1 MKPYTRHK
9 ARSYVLQ
16 ALYENLLSGNSVS
29 DIEVYFITNY
39 NFNKT
44 DVEYFQKLLRG
55 VASNP
60 DELDQH
66 ITPHLD
72 RPIKQITPIE
82 LIALRIATF
91 ELIHCPEVP
100 YRVVI
105 NEALELT
112 KKFGAQDGHKYV
124 NGILDRVA
132 KELRK
137 IEM

>member
-1 MKPYTRHK
+1 LKPYTRHK